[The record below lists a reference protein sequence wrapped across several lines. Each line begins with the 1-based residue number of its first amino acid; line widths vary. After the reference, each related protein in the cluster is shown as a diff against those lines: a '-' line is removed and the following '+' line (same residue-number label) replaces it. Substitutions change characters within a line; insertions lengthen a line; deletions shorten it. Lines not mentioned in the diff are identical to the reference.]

1 MIPHEAIT
9 CIFPSTSGATAP
21 SALPLYVCEMQLW
34 LFQWK
39 NVLKASFCSR
49 KWGRKPLPKE
59 GGKLNIYLV
68 IQKYISEFR
77 FTFLIVF
84 AGF

>member
-1 MIPHEAIT
+1 M
-9 CIFPSTSGATAP
+9 
-21 SALPLYVCEMQLW
+21 
-34 LFQWK
+34 
-39 NVLKASFCSR
+39 LKASFCSR